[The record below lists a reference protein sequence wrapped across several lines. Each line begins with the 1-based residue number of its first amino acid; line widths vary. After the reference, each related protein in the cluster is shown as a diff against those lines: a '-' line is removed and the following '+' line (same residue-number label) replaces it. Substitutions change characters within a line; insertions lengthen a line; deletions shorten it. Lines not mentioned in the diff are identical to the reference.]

1 MEFSGRSRELGRL
14 RGLLDRAEPQVV
26 RITGLAGV
34 GKSALVRRAAADYPG
49 LILRCDPLPAPAQRA
64 RVQAKVE
71 DACRRA
77 GVSGPPTDAAWS
89 ELLSALTACA
99 AKSARPFV
107 FVLDDAHRLQEARSR
122 FAEPLRMALS
132 RAATEGVRLH
142 LILIGRASTLPNVEE
157 VEGVVQSTL
166 TVEPLPLRAAAS
178 HLPGSQAHEQV
189 RAYGVFGGIP
199 RVLAALDTSVTV
211 GTNVR
216 RLLLDDAGSLSDAP
230 LSWLEREVQTPSR
243 YVAILSALATGD
255 ADWATLHAGVPDLT
269 RSGQVAPYLNRLT
282 ELGLIEPRRSLDA
295 GPRARAT
302 RYAVTDPF
310 VAFWFRF
317 VFPWYLS
324 ERVEEIGPHYARAIR
339 PGISDHIESVLPRIC
354 RQHMALDAI
363 ETLGAVA
370 RESGSVWNRETEIPV
385 AGTLTSG
392 AAYYGSCHWTTPSSQ
407 SSPLDDLDAEVARTR
422 YGFGREGRLRIIFT
436 GRATSGGLR
445 RDVARRHDAHII
457 DAEGLLGG

>member
-1 MEFSGRSRELGRL
+1 M
-14 RGLLDRAEPQVV
+14 

-49 LILRCDPLPAPAQRA
+49 VMLRCDPLPDPAQRA
-64 RVQAKVE
+64 RVQAQVD
-71 DACRRA
+71 DACQRA
-77 GVSGPPTDAAWS
+77 GVPGPPTADSDWS
-89 ELLSALTACA
+89 ELLSALTTCA
-99 AKSARPFV
+99 AQSGRPFV
-107 FVLDDAHRLQEARSR
+107 IVLDDAHRLQEARSR
-122 FAEPLRMALS
+122 FAEPLRLALS
-132 RAATEGVRLH
+132 RAANEGVRLH
-142 LILIGRASTLPNVEE
+142 VILVGRANTLPSVGEDE
-157 VEGVVQSTL
+157 VVAQSTL
-166 TVEPLPLRAAAS
+166 TVEPLPLRAAAL
-178 HLPGSQAHEQV
+178 HLPGSRAHEQV

-199 RVLAALDTSVTV
+199 RVLASLDTSVTV

-230 LSWLEREVQTPSR
+230 LCWLEREVQTPSR

-269 RSGQVAPYLNRLT
+269 RSGQVAPYLNRLA
-282 ELGLIEPRRSLDA
+282 ELGLIEQRRSLDA

-310 VAFWFRF
+310 IAFWFRF

-324 ERVEEIGPHYARAIR
+324 ERVEAIGPHYARAIR
-339 PGISDHIESVLPRIC
+339 PRISDHMESILPRIC

-363 ETLGAVA
+363 ETLGALA
-370 RESGSVWNRETEIPV
+370 RESGSVWSRETEISV

-392 AAYYGSCHWTTPSSQ
+392 AAYYGSCHWTAPSSQ
-407 SSPLDDLDAEVARTR
+407 SSPLDDLDAEVAGTR
-422 YGFGREGRLRIIFT
+422 YGFGREGRLRLIFT
-436 GRATSGGLR
+436 GRAASGGLR

-457 DAEGLLGG
+457 DAEGLLGS